1 MNFVQVYQENVYVP
15 DKKFH
20 SFKKIS
26 RSMGYGEEDISVVSF
41 QSVSKGM
48 LILSTK
54 LIKTRKEITARRIL
68 SLDLISMCLCW
79 LQGTMGSVEKE
90 EVTWR

>member
-1 MNFVQVYQENVYVP
+1 MKCVVLQLLGDLSSLLGESDLNIYYIASELFLFEFLQVYQENIYVP

-26 RSMGYGEEDISVVSF
+26 RTMGYGDKDISLVSF

-48 LILSTK
+48 FDS
-54 LIKTRKEITARRIL
+54 
-68 SLDLISMCLCW
+68 
-79 LQGTMGSVEKE
+79 
-90 EVTWR
+90 

>member
-1 MNFVQVYQENVYVP
+1 MCLQVLNLVDLWQCPVNFVQVYQENVYVP

-54 LIKTRKEITARRIL
+54 LIKTR
-68 SLDLISMCLCW
+68 
-79 LQGTMGSVEKE
+79 
-90 EVTWR
+90 